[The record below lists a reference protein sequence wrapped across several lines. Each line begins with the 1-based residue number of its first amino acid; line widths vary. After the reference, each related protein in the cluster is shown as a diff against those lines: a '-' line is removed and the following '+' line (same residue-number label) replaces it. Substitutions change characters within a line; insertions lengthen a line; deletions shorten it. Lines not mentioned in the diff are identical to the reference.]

1 MAKPTADTPAVAMPR
16 KTTAGTI
23 NRATIMFEK
32 LKSAIGLTKPN
43 KGDTQAGPRAG
54 RDQTHNYLGVQTL
67 DPSRLAGAFAQAD
80 TGHIDEQAKLFGLI
94 EQHDPHIFS
103 ELAKRRRAITGLGWQ
118 LNAPKDAT
126 QAELDRTEELADM
139 LRSIPR
145 FEDAQYDI
153 TDAVGK
159 GLSAHEIEW
168 QTGSTW
174 VPKALHFV
182 PAYMLRIERTTGEV
196 QYLNN
201 GIAEPLQP
209 SKWIVHEHRSI
220 SGYIEQAALFRVLAW
235 TYAYKAYNTL
245 DMQRFLEKYGLP
257 LRLGKYPSGLGQ
269 KDRDELLR
277 AVRGIGSDGAGVV
290 PSTMS
295 IEFVQAMKTGS
306 VDDFLNAIE
315 YWERKQ
321 SMAILGGTLTS
332 QADGKTSTN
341 ALGQIHN
348 EVRREIM
355 LHDVRQIVPT
365 VQAQLVRPIAIFN
378 GMFDDG
384 RMPTFGY
391 DTAETV
397 DQAAMVKVFQEAA
410 NMGLRIDVE
419 HAHKVLQIPMADDK
433 ATVLQ
438 TASKSAAAPPG
449 TPPDTKAALTR
460 LVALAQSKGG
470 DDASALPAYIA
481 QLTALASPHEQALVQ
496 QIARIVS
503 DAGGYEEAINQI
515 EQLAV
520 ATRPTALAET
530 IALGLAAA
538 HLAGRGEV

>member
-1 MAKPTADTPAVAMPR
+1 MPR
-16 KTTAGTI
+16 KTTAGTMTI
-23 NRATIMFEK
+23 NRATTMLSKFKQAALSLI
-32 LKSAIGLTKPN
+32 KPSRGN
-43 KGDTQAGPRAG
+43 TQAGPRAG
-54 RDQTHNYLGVQTL
+54 QDQTHNYLGVQTL

-80 TGHIDEQAKLFGLI
+80 TGHIDEQAKLFSLI
-94 EQHDPHIFS
+94 EQHDPHIYA
-103 ELAKRRRAITGLGWQ
+103 ELAKRRRAVTGLGWQ

-139 LRSIPR
+139 LRAIPR

-159 GLSAHEIEW
+159 GISAHEIEW

-196 QYLNN
+196 QYLANSMP
-201 GIAEPLQP
+201 EPLAP

-235 TYAYKAYNTL
+235 TYAYKAYNAL
-245 DMQRFLEKYGLP
+245 DMQRFLEKYGMP
-257 LRLGKYPSGLGQ
+257 LRLGTYPSGIAQ
-269 KDRDELLR
+269 KERDELLR
-277 AVRGIGSDGAGVV
+277 AVRGIGNDGAGVV
-290 PSTMS
+290 PNTMS

-306 VDDFLNAIE
+306 VDDFLSAIE

-355 LHDVRQIVPT
+355 LHDVRQIAPT
-365 VQAQLVRPIAIFN
+365 VQAHLVRPIAIFN
-378 GMFDDG
+378 GMFADG

-419 HAHKVLQIPMADDK
+419 HAHQVLQIPMADDK

-438 TASKSAAAPPG
+438 AASKPATATPPGQPAPG
-449 TPPDTKAALTR
+449 TPQDTKAALTR
-460 LVALAQSKGG
+460 LVALAQNKSG
-470 DDASALPAYIA
+470 DDAGALPAYIA

-496 QIARIVS
+496 QIASIVT
-503 DAGGYEEAINQI
+503 DAGGYDEAINQL

-538 HLAGRGEV
+538 NLAGRGEA

>member
-1 MAKPTADTPAVAMPR
+1 
-16 KTTAGTI
+16 
-23 NRATIMFEK
+23 MFGK
-32 LKSAIGLTKPN
+32 LKSLIKPA

-54 RDQTHNYLGVQTL
+54 RDQSHNYLGVQTL
-67 DPSRLAGAFAQAD
+67 DPSRLASAFSQAD
-80 TGHIDEQAKLFGLI
+80 TGHIDEQAKLFSLI

-103 ELAKRRRAITGLGWQ
+103 ELAKRRRAVTGLGWQ

-139 LRSIPR
+139 LRAIPR

-153 TDAVGK
+153 TDAIGK
-159 GLSAHEIEW
+159 GISAHEIEW
-168 QTGSTW
+168 QTGSSW

-201 GIAEPLQP
+201 GMPEPLAP
-209 SKWIVHEHRSI
+209 SKWIVHEHRSL

-245 DMQRFLEKYGLP
+245 DMQRFLEKYGMP
-257 LRLGKYPSGLGQ
+257 LRLGKYPAGLAQ

-277 AVRGIGSDGAGVV
+277 AVRGIGNDGAGVV
-290 PSTMS
+290 PNTMS
-295 IEFVQAMKTGS
+295 IEFVQAIKTGS
-306 VDDFLNAIE
+306 VDDFLSAIE

-341 ALGQIHN
+341 ALGKIHN

-355 LHDVRQIVPT
+355 LHDVRQIEPT
-365 VQAQLVRPIAIFN
+365 VQAHLVRPVAIFN
-378 GMFDDG
+378 GMFAPD

-419 HAHKVLQIPMADDK
+419 HAHQVLQIPMASDE

-438 TASKSAAAPPG
+438 PSSVMPAKAGIHPPDNAPK
-449 TPPDTKAALTR
+449 DTKAALTR
-460 LVALAQSKGG
+460 LVALAQEKGG
-470 DDASALPAYIA
+470 QDPGALPAYIA

-496 QIARIVS
+496 QIAAIVA
-503 DAGGYEEAINQI
+503 DAGGYDEAINQL

-538 HLAGRGEV
+538 NLAGRGEV

>member
-1 MAKPTADTPAVAMPR
+1 ME
-16 KTTAGTI
+16 AGTMTI
-23 NRATIMFEK
+23 NRATTMFAN
-32 LKSAIGLTKPN
+32 LKQAALSLLKPT

-54 RDQTHNYLGVQTL
+54 QDQSQNYLGVQTL
-67 DPSRLAGAFAQAD
+67 DPSRLASAFALAD
-80 TGHIDEQAKLFGLI
+80 TGHIDEQAKLYSLI
-94 EQHDPHIFS
+94 EQHDPHIYS
-103 ELAKRRRAITGLGWQ
+103 ELAKRRRAVTGLGWQ
-118 LNAPKDAT
+118 LKAPKDAT

-139 LRSIPR
+139 LRAIPR

-153 TDAVGK
+153 TDAIGK

-182 PAYMLRIERTTGEV
+182 PTYMLRIERTTGEV

-201 GIAEPLQP
+201 GMPEPLQP

-245 DMQRFLEKYGLP
+245 DMQRFLEKYGMP
-257 LRLGKYPSGLGQ
+257 LRLGKYPAGLAQ

-277 AVRGIGSDGAGVV
+277 AVRGIGNDGAGVV

-306 VDDFLNAIE
+306 VDDFLSAIE

-355 LHDVRQIVPT
+355 LHDVRQIAPT
-365 VQAQLVRPIAIFN
+365 VQSQLVRPIAIFN
-378 GMFDDG
+378 GMFSDG
-384 RMPTFGY
+384 RIPVFSY
-391 DTAETV
+391 DTAEAV

-419 HAHKVLQIPMADDK
+419 HAHQVLQIPIADK
-433 ATVLQ
+433 SATVLQ
-438 TASKSAAAPPG
+438 ATGKGASAPQI
-449 TPPDTKAALTR
+449 PPQDSGATDAKAKADAQAALTR
-460 LVALAQSKGG
+460 LVALAQANGKQDPG
-470 DDASALPAYIA
+470 ALPAYIA
-481 QLTALASPHEQALVQ
+481 QLTALATPHEQALVQ
-496 QIARIVS
+496 QIATIVAN
-503 DAGGYEEAINQI
+503 AGGYDAAISDL
-515 EQLAV
+515 EQLAIT
-520 ATRPTALAET
+520 TRPTALAEQL
-530 IALGLAAA
+530 ALGLAAA
-538 HLAGRGEV
+538 HLAGRADA

>member
-1 MAKPTADTPAVAMPR
+1 MLSKFKQAALSAVNLIKPT
-16 KTTAGTI
+16 
-23 NRATIMFEK
+23 
-32 LKSAIGLTKPN
+32 
-43 KGDTQAGPRAG
+43 KGNTQAGPRAG
-54 RDQTHNYLGVQTL
+54 QDQSHNYLGVQTL
-67 DPSRLAGAFAQAD
+67 DPSRLASAFAQAD
-80 TGHIDEQAKLFGLI
+80 TGHIDEQAKLFSLI

-103 ELAKRRRAITGLGWQ
+103 ELAKRRRAVTGLGWQ

-139 LRSIPR
+139 LRAIPR

-153 TDAVGK
+153 TDAIGK
-159 GLSAHEIEW
+159 GISAHEIEW

-201 GIAEPLQP
+201 GMPEQLQP

-235 TYAYKAYNTL
+235 TYAYKAYNAL
-245 DMQRFLEKYGLP
+245 DMQRFLEKYGMP
-257 LRLGKYPSGLGQ
+257 LRLGKYPAGLAQ

-277 AVRGIGSDGAGVV
+277 AVRGIGNDGAGVV

-306 VDDFLNAIE
+306 VDDFLSAIE

-355 LHDVRQIVPT
+355 LHDVRQITPT
-365 VQAQLVRPIAIFN
+365 VQAHLVRPIVIFN
-378 GMFDDG
+378 GMFAEG

-419 HAHKVLQIPMADDK
+419 HAHQVLQIPMADDT

-438 TASKSAAAPPG
+438 AANKSAAPAAAPG
-449 TPPDTKAALTR
+449 TPATPQDTKAALTR
-460 LVALAQSKGG
+460 LVALAQNKGG
-470 DDASALPAYIA
+470 QDPGALPAYIA

-496 QIARIVS
+496 QIASIVA
-503 DAGGYEEAINQI
+503 DAGGYDEAINQL

-538 HLAGRGEV
+538 NLAGRGEV

>member
-1 MAKPTADTPAVAMPR
+1 
-16 KTTAGTI
+16 
-23 NRATIMFEK
+23 
-32 LKSAIGLTKPN
+32 
-43 KGDTQAGPRAG
+43 
-54 RDQTHNYLGVQTL
+54 
-67 DPSRLAGAFAQAD
+67 
-80 TGHIDEQAKLFGLI
+80 
-94 EQHDPHIFS
+94 
-103 ELAKRRRAITGLGWQ
+103 
-118 LNAPKDAT
+118 
-126 QAELDRTEELADM
+126 
-139 LRSIPR
+139 
-145 FEDAQYDI
+145 
-153 TDAVGK
+153 
-159 GLSAHEIEW
+159 
-168 QTGSTW
+168 
-174 VPKALHFV
+174 
-182 PAYMLRIERTTGEV
+182 
-196 QYLNN
+196 
-201 GIAEPLQP
+201 
-209 SKWIVHEHRSI
+209 
-220 SGYIEQAALFRVLAW
+220 
-235 TYAYKAYNTL
+235 
-245 DMQRFLEKYGLP
+245 MQRFLEKYGMP
-257 LRLGKYPSGLGQ
+257 LRLGKYPAGLAQ
-269 KDRDELLR
+269 KERDELLR
-277 AVRGIGSDGAGVV
+277 AVRGIGNDGAGVV

-306 VDDFLNAIE
+306 VDDFLSAIE

-365 VQAQLVRPIAIFN
+365 VQAHLVRPIAIFN
-378 GMFDDG
+378 GMFAEG

-419 HAHKVLQIPMADDK
+419 HAHQVLQIPMADDK

-438 TASKSAAAPPG
+438 ASSVMPANKSVIPAKAGIQPPE
-449 TPPDTKAALTR
+449 DTKAALTR
-460 LVALAQSKGG
+460 LVALAQSKSG
-470 DDASALPAYIA
+470 DDAGALPAYIA
-481 QLTALASPHEQALVQ
+481 QLTALASPNEQALVQ
-496 QIARIVS
+496 QIASIVS
-503 DAGGYEEAINQI
+503 DAGGYDEAINQL

>member
-1 MAKPTADTPAVAMPR
+1 MLSKFKQAALSLIKPT
-16 KTTAGTI
+16 
-23 NRATIMFEK
+23 
-32 LKSAIGLTKPN
+32 
-43 KGDTQAGPRAG
+43 KGNTQAGPRAG
-54 RDQTHNYLGVQTL
+54 QDQSHNYLGVQTL
-67 DPSRLAGAFAQAD
+67 DPSRLASAFSQAD
-80 TGHIDEQAKLFGLI
+80 TGHIDEQAKLFTRI

-103 ELAKRRRAITGLGWQ
+103 ELAKRRRAVTGLGWQ
-118 LNAPKDAT
+118 LNPPKDAT

-139 LRSIPR
+139 LRDIPR

-153 TDAVGK
+153 TDAIGK

-182 PAYMLRIERTTGEV
+182 PSYMLRIERTTGEV

-201 GIAEPLQP
+201 GLPESLQP

-220 SGYIEQAALFRVLAW
+220 SGYIEQAALFRVLGW

-257 LRLGKYPSGLGQ
+257 LRLGKYPAGLVQ

-277 AVRGIGSDGAGVV
+277 AVRGIGNDGAGVV

-306 VDDFLNAIE
+306 VDDFLSAIE

-332 QADGKTSTN
+332 QADGKSSTN
-341 ALGQIHN
+341 ALGKIHN

-355 LHDVRQIVPT
+355 LHDVRQIAPT
-365 VQAQLVRPIAIFN
+365 VQAHLVRPVAIFN
-378 GMFDDG
+378 GMFAEG

-419 HAHKVLQIPMADDK
+419 HAHQVLQIPMADDK

-438 TASKSAAAPPG
+438 AAGKPATPAPASG
-449 TPPDTKAALTR
+449 TPQEAKAALTR
-460 LVALAQSKGG
+460 LVALAQSKGSN
-470 DDASALPAYIA
+470 DAGALPSYIA

-496 QIARIVS
+496 QIASIVS
-503 DAGGYEEAINQI
+503 DAGGYDEAIEQL

-520 ATRPTALAET
+520 ATRPAALAET

-538 HLAGRGEV
+538 NLAGRGEV